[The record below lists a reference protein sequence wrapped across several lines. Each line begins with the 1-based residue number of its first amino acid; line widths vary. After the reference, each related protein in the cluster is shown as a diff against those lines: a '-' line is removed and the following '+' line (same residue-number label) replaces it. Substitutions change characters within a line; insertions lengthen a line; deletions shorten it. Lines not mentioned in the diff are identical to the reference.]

1 MAARDSRAVPA
12 GAARRPDERRHL
24 GPDPR
29 PLPPVMSSVRDNPQR
44 HRDFDAISDTI
55 ARSKLEIAALQVH
68 SGTDARIARTKNE
81 LRAAVG
87 NMETA
92 TQRIL
97 NAAETID
104 ESARALLATLKTDYN
119 RGLSQDIIDQ
129 VVRIYEACNFQDLSG
144 QHIGKAV
151 DALTFIEQRVARM
164 ADIWGNVEAPDAPAA
179 TDDRPADRALVNGP
193 RIAGDSGHVDQDDID
208 TLFGCA

>member
-1 MAARDSRAVPA
+1 MGARDPRASA
-12 GAARRPDERRHL
+12 GMARRPDERRHHAH
-24 GPDPR
+24 DPR
-29 PLPPVMSSVRDNPQR
+29 PLPPVNSNVHDNPER
-44 HRDFDAISDTI
+44 HRELEATQNAT
-55 ARSKLEIAALQVH
+55 ARGKHETAALEAQ
-68 SGTDARIARTKNE
+68 SETEERIARTRNE

-87 NMETA
+87 NMESA

-104 ESARALLATLKTDYN
+104 ESARALHATLKTDYN

-164 ADIWGNVEAPDAPAA
+164 ADIRDNREAAGAPA
-179 TDDRPADRALVNGP
+179 TENDRSAGRALVNGP
-193 RIAGDSGHVDQDDID
+193 KVEGDSGHVDQDDVD
-208 TLFGCA
+208 MLFGYA

>member
-1 MAARDSRAVPA
+1 MGTRAVRATSA
-12 GAARRPDERRHL
+12 GVVRRPDERRYLAH
-24 GPDPR
+24 DPR
-29 PLPPVMSSVRDNPQR
+29 PLPPVISSARDNPER
-44 HRDFDAISDTI
+44 HSESEANNNTPAHGKHESATPRA
-55 ARSKLEIAALQVH
+55 H
-68 SGTDARIARTKNE
+68 SETEERIARTKNE

-87 NMETA
+87 NMESA

-104 ESARALLATLKTDYN
+104 ESARALHATLKTDYN

-151 DALTFIEQRVARM
+151 DALTFIEQRVAGM
-164 ADIWGNVEAPDAPAA
+164 ADIRDGREAPDALASQA
-179 TDDRPADRALVNGP
+179 DRPDHRGLVNGP
-193 RIAGDSGHVDQDDID
+193 MIAGDSGHVDQDEVDS
-208 TLFGCA
+208 LFGCA